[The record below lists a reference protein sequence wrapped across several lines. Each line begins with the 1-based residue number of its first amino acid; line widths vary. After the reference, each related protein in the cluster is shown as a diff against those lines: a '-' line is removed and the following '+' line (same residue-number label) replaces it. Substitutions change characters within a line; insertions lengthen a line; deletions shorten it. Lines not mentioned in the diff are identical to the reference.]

1 MIYLKKNQ
9 DGFIKLK
16 GSLKNQKKDV
26 EMAQELDAI
35 TKLEISRIKT
45 KVRRKWLTNNHSS

>member
-9 DGFIKLK
+9 DRFIKLK
-16 GSLKNQKKDV
+16 GPRNPQQQDV
-26 EMAQELDAI
+26 EMALELDTI

-45 KVRRKWLTNNHSS
+45 KVRRKWLTKNHSS

>member
-1 MIYLKKNQ
+1 MIYLKKNL
-9 DGFIKLK
+9 DCFIKLK

>member
-9 DGFIKLK
+9 DCFIKLI

>member
-9 DGFIKLK
+9 DCFIKLK